1 MLLRR
6 RLMMA
11 QKAERKVR
19 TELELYTTG
28 LVVTLG
34 GRSFNKANEGWAVIG
49 YCNRVN
55 NSGVKWVSPIIVSTE
70 PNAVTLKT
78 SGVNLPYCV
87 TFQYEGKTFYAGHW
101 DYSINMGAQVFPPTR
116 YHINN
121 GEIFNNTGETAII
134 KAARALLDYYYY
146 KT

>member
-6 RLMMA
+6 YLMMA

-19 TELELYTTG
+19 TELELYSTG

-34 GRSFNKANEGWAVIG
+34 GRPFNKVNEGWAVIG

-55 NSGVKWVSPIIVSTE
+55 NSGVKWLSPIIVSTD

-78 SGVNLPYCV
+78 GSNIMPYCV

-101 DYSINMGAQVFPPTR
+101 DYSISMGAQVYPSTR

-121 GEIFNNTGETAII
+121 GEIFNNTGENAII